1 LKTVFLHTPTKND
14 PGDRREAN
22 LSTKNLHECEE
33 LLLQYVH
40 PSGSEDDEGGLF
52 VFNFEHRG
60 FSFACSPH
68 EMKHMLEVLSGQ
80 ELARAVDAAILLE
93 EVKTSTPD
101 RDDGE
106 IGH

>member
-1 LKTVFLHTPTKND
+1 
-14 PGDRREAN
+14 

-52 VFNFEHRG
+52 VFNFEQRG

-68 EMKHMLEVLSGQ
+68 EMKHMLEVLSAQ
-80 ELARAVDAAILLE
+80 DVLRAVDAAILHE
-93 EVKTSTPD
+93 EVKSSTPD
-101 RDDGE
+101 QDDEE

>member
-1 LKTVFLHTPTKND
+1 MF
-14 PGDRREAN
+14 
-22 LSTKNLHECEE
+22 STKNLHECED

-40 PSGSEDDEGGLF
+40 PSGPEDDKGGLF
-52 VFNFEHRG
+52 VFNLEPRG

-68 EMKHMLEVLSGQ
+68 EMKHILEVLSA
-80 ELARAVDAAILLE
+80 EDVVRAVDAAILHE

-101 RDDGE
+101 QDGGE